1 MNRVTLSVTSLATAA
16 ALFAS
21 GCANMTPGENAAVFG
36 SLGAVTAGTLARASG
51 MSTGESLLV
60 GAAAGAIVAATVYVI
75 AKHQATE
82 RQRRIAEARARAAY
96 SRIKVRRQREVASS
110 GTSEPTPKKHH
121 RTSSSGGS
129 STSASDSPE
138 PAPKQ
143 KAAAPKKQ
151 ARYIAVDTEKDE
163 HTAPQAK
170 KSVMIFDTQ
179 TQEIVGNNVYDVQST
194 PPVGGTAKFD
204 TYTAEYVGSGS

>member
-21 GCANMTPGENAAVFG
+21 GCANLTPGENAGLFG
-36 SLGAVTAGTLARASG
+36 GLSAVTAGTIARATG

-82 RQRRIAEARARAAY
+82 RQRRIAESRARAAY
-96 SRIKVRRQREVASS
+96 SRIKVRRQREMAEASEPSTSGRRKTTGSSRRTASSS
-110 GTSEPTPKKHH
+110 GTSSAPTARRK
-121 RTSSSGGS
+121 
-129 STSASDSPE
+129 
-138 PAPKQ
+138 
-143 KAAAPKKQ
+143 APKKQ
-151 ARYIAVDTEKDE
+151 PRYIAVDTEKSE
-163 HTAPQAK
+163 TASPKVK

-179 TQEIVGNNVYDVQST
+179 AQEIVGNDVYDVQST